1 MIVRV
6 TIEIEGEGSSDQ
18 LQSILRNLSGIATP
32 AAAEPAPALASGE
45 AAAEAAPEEAAPKR
59 RGRRPKG
66 EAAPAP
72 VKATKKRRNKSS
84 RPRAPKGQGVV
95 TRVGE
100 LVGTPYFDE
109 ERRPEDVQAELLTR
123 GYDVDVRQIY
133 SVLKQLVDQQKLQR
147 RKDDNNKYIY
157 STIS

>member
-6 TIEIEGEGSSDQ
+6 TIEIEGEGSSEQ
-18 LQSILRNLSGIATP
+18 LQSILRNLSGIATAP
-32 AAAEPAPALASGE
+32 AAEPAPALAAGE
-45 AAAEAAPEEAAPKR
+45 APAEAAPEEAAPKR

-72 VKATKKRRNKSS
+72 VKPAKKRRNKSS